1 MTKEILINCT
11 FLETRLALVED
22 TVLKEI
28 YIDRGEN
35 PSLVGNIYKAKVL
48 RVMTGM
54 QAAFVDIGAKR
65 NAFLHIDEIHNAHSQ
80 DKIADILRD
89 GQDILVQ
96 VLKDP
101 INKKGALLTTDISIA
116 TDYLVYRRG
125 RSKPGISTQIKP
137 KSERTRLNDLMD
149 SIVSSIQLPSSLSG
163 NFILRSAAEDI
174 KESQLTEDINSLIEV
189 WRSIESL
196 KSQKSPVSVYKETQ
210 KSQRLVKKMLSLG
223 IDKITVDSPSFFES
237 LEAICNQ
244 SRSTEKPIIN
254 LYKGQGNLFD
264 TYQIESQINA
274 ALKLDVALD
283 CGGHIVIEETEALS
297 VIDVNTGSFTGEFID
312 QTTFLKVNL
321 EAAEASA
328 KQIKLRNLT
337 GIIIIDF
344 IDMKVAEHR
353 RQVLQQLKQAFSK
366 DKVKTVIT
374 NFTELGLIQIARK
387 RTSQSL
393 SQILCAPC
401 SQDEARKMFKSSE
414 TLAIEIFRELSNIEP
429 NGKWRALK
437 ISTSETV
444 IETIKNKYAVP
455 LNEFKNRTGCDVKL
469 CVGSSVS
476 SDQFNI
482 IPVQ

>member
-1 MTKEILINCT
+1 MTKEILINYSP
-11 FLETRLALVED
+11 LETRLALVEN

-28 YIDRGEN
+28 HIDRGED

-48 RVMTGM
+48 RVIPGM

-65 NAFLHIDEIHNAHSQ
+65 NAFLHIDDIHCANSQ
-80 DKIADILRD
+80 DKIADTLRD

-96 VLKDP
+96 VLKDSV
-101 INKKGALLTTDISIA
+101 NKKGALLTTDISIA
-116 TDYLVYRRG
+116 TEYLVYRQG
-125 RSKPGISTQIKP
+125 RVKPGISAKIKP

-149 SIVSSIQLPSSLSG
+149 SIVSSIQLPDSLSG
-163 NFILRSAAEDI
+163 NFILRSAAEGI

-196 KSQKSPVSVYKETQ
+196 KAQKSPVSVYKETQ
-210 KSQRLVKKMLSLG
+210 RSQRLVRQMLSLG
-223 IDKITVDSPSFFES
+223 IDKIIVDSPSFFES
-237 LEAICNQ
+237 LEAVCNQ
-244 SRSTEKPIIN
+244 SRVTEKPIIN
-254 LYKGQGNLFD
+254 LYKEQGNLFD

-274 ALKLDVALD
+274 ALKSDVPLN

-297 VIDVNTGSFTGEFID
+297 AIDVNTGSFIGESID
-312 QTTFLKVNL
+312 HSTFLKVNL
-321 EAAEASA
+321 EAAEAAA

-353 RQVLQQLKQAFSK
+353 RQVLQQLKQAFSE
-366 DKVKTVIT
+366 DKAIT
-374 NFTELGLIQIARK
+374 IISDFTELGLIQIARK
-387 RTSQSL
+387 RTSPSL

-401 SQDEARKMFKSSE
+401 GRSETRKLFKSKK
-414 TLAIEIFRELSNIEP
+414 TLAIEIFRELSNIEL
-429 NGKWRALK
+429 NGKWQALE
-437 ISTSETV
+437 IFTSEPV
-444 IETIKNKYAVP
+444 IETIKNKYAVQ

-469 CVGSSVS
+469 CIESSFP

-482 IPVQ
+482 IPV